1 MTYTDDCDILGISN
15 LTVVKSLAAA
25 FCTTWSLYIYIYS
38 IYIYIY
44 IYIYILNLV
53 EDQSC
58 SSILNQCILI
68 QCNAIVQYNSESE

>member
-25 FCTTWSLYIYIYS
+25 FCTTWSL
-38 IYIYIY
+38 
-44 IYIYILNLV
+44 YIYILNLV